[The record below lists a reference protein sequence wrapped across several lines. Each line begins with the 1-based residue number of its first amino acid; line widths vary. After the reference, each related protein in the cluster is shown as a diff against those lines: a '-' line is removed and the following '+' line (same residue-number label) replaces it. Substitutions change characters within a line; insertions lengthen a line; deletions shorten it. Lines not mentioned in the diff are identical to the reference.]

1 MMCPLILSACGGP
14 CSYTVSEESFHSDG
28 KQIFAEL
35 YRPSVSRKVPLVIFS
50 HGFGATYQSGKA
62 YAEAL
67 APLGYAVCCFD
78 FCGGSPMSRSEGST
92 TQMSLFS
99 EARDL
104 KAVMD
109 QLREKDFIDPGRIIL
124 MGESQGGMVSA
135 MVAAERKESIER
147 LILIYPAFCI
157 KDDWVTKYPTLEDM
171 PEEVDLWGMKLSRAY
186 LKGLYELSV
195 SGIMRQYEGPVAI
208 FHGDQ
213 DQVVALSY
221 SEEALKAYKNASLT
235 VLPGEGHGFSP
246 AGAAQTIEAI
256 KELLR

>member
-14 CSYTVSEESFHSDG
+14 YTYTVSEESFHSGD
-28 KQIFAEL
+28 KQVFAEL
-35 YRPSVSRKVPLVIFS
+35 YRPKVSRKVPLVVFS

-67 APLGYAVCCFD
+67 APMGYAVCCFD
-78 FCGGSPMSRSEGST
+78 FCGGSPVSRSEGKT
-92 TQMSLFS
+92 TEMSLFS

-104 KAVMD
+104 KAVINE
-109 QLREKDFIDPGRIIL
+109 LKEKDFIDPERIIL
-124 MGESQGGMVSA
+124 IGESQGGMVSA
-135 MVAAERKESIER
+135 MVAAERGESIER
-147 LILIYPAFCI
+147 LLLIYPAFCI
-157 KDDWVTKYPTLEDM
+157 KDDWVKMYPTLEDM
-171 PEEVDLWGMKLSRAY
+171 PEEVDLWGMKLSRTY
-186 LKGLYELSV
+186 LKGLYELSI
-195 SGIMRQYEGPVAI
+195 SGIMSQYEGPVAI

-221 SEEALKAYKNASLT
+221 SEVALKSYKNATLT

-246 AGAAQTIEAI
+246 AGAAQTIDAI